1 MSKLTVATIQSS
13 YIPWKGYFD
22 QINMADVFVFYDD
35 VQYTKQDWRSRNRI
49 KTAQGLQWLTVPC
62 GEDLSRLICD
72 VRIESAHWQRKHWK
86 SISQNYRKARYFER
100 YRDYFAP
107 LYLEREWRGLSE
119 LNQTFTKMI
128 AREILGMSTEF
139 RDSREFALSSTS
151 RREERLLE
159 LLRKLGADR
168 LVIGPSARAYLE
180 GQEHGGNLEIVY
192 MDYAG
197 YPEYSQLYPPF
208 EHQVSIVDLIMN
220 EGPDAPK
227 YMLSFG

>member
-22 QINMADVFVFYDD
+22 QINMADIFVFYDD
-35 VQYTKQDWRSRNRI
+35 VQYTKQDWRTRNRI

-72 VRIESAHWQRKHWK
+72 VRIESTHWQRKHWK

-100 YRDYFAP
+100 YRDLFESF
-107 LYLEREWRGLSE
+107 YLEREWGGLSE
-119 LNQTFTKMI
+119 LNQACTKMI
-128 AREILGMSTEF
+128 AEEILGMSTEF
-139 RDSREFALSSTS
+139 RDSREFELSSTLKK
-151 RREERLLE
+151 EDRLLE

-180 GQEHGGNLEIVY
+180 GLSDGGGLEIVY
-192 MDYAG
+192 MDYSG
-197 YPEYSQLYPPF
+197 YPEYRQLYPPF
-208 EHQVSIVDLIMN
+208 EHQVSIIDLIMN
-220 EGPDAPK
+220 EGPDAPR

>member
-22 QINMADVFVFYDD
+22 QINMADIFVFYDD
-35 VQYTKQDWRSRNRI
+35 VQYTKQDWRTRNRI

-72 VRIESAHWQRKHWK
+72 VRIESTHWQRKHWK
-86 SISQNYRKARYFER
+86 SISQNYRKARYFDK
-100 YRDYFAP
+100 YRNFFEP
-107 LYLEREWRGLSE
+107 LYLEREWSSLSE

-128 AREILGMSTEF
+128 ATEILGMKTEF
-139 RDSREFALSSTS
+139 RDSREFELPSAGTK
-151 RREERLLE
+151 EGRLLE

-180 GQEHGGNLEIVY
+180 SMSDDGGLEIVY
-192 MDYAG
+192 MDYSG
-197 YPEYSQLYPPF
+197 YPEYRQLYPPF
-208 EHQVSIVDLIMN
+208 EHQVSIIDLIMN

-227 YMLSFG
+227 YMLSSG

>member
-22 QINMADVFVFYDD
+22 QINMADIFVFYDD
-35 VQYTKQDWRSRNRI
+35 VQYTKQDWRTRNRI

-62 GEDLSRLICD
+62 GEDLNRLICD
-72 VRIESAHWQRKHWK
+72 VRIESTHWQRKHWK

-100 YRDYFAP
+100 YRDLFEP
-107 LYLEREWRGLSE
+107 FYLEREWGGLSE
-119 LNQTFTKMI
+119 LNQACTRMI
-128 AREILGMSTEF
+128 AEEILGMRTEF
-139 RDSREFALSSTS
+139 RDSREFDLSPALKK
-151 RREERLLE
+151 EDRLLE

-180 GQEHGGNLEIVY
+180 GLSDDGGLEIVY
-192 MDYAG
+192 MDYSG
-197 YPEYSQLYPPF
+197 YPEYRQLYPPF
-208 EHQVSIVDLIMN
+208 EHQVSIIDLIMN

-227 YMLSFG
+227 YMLSSG